1 MALNPVNYLTDVA
14 NPYASAMQGYTQG
27 TNLVAGI
34 QQAEF
39 DRQLAEQKRLAE
51 QQKRADMQ
59 AFATLQNPTAK
70 DYAAIMNQYPELSE
84 NYKRSWDILDKDQK
98 QRTLSSSSQVYAALS
113 SGQPLVAQQL
123 LERQAEAALN
133 SGDIE
138 TSKHLDA
145 LSQIVQQDPSLAQKQ
160 IGMFMSATSP
170 DQFATITKTLGEE
183 QRSNQLQPYEIAQKQ
198 AQTGLT
204 QAQTN
209 LAGAQTFKTT
219 AEGQQAQYEAQN
231 TPIKLQLANQL
242 GQAQIDKI
250 YADIDNQAQRL
261 GIDRDKLTSDV
272 ELKLAELQQ
281 TGSKLS
287 DGAQKI
293 VNDSIIASSSASSSA
308 SSLNDLANRL
318 DSAGGGYGAFSRA
331 SEWLKNATGNQGAM
345 TSLRQEYTRMRNS
358 EAIKMLPPGPATD
371 KDIELVM
378 QGFPKDTADSREIAS
393 FLRGMA
399 KLNQRTAVMEEAKAE
414 WTNMNG
420 SMGSNKRDIEVLGVR
435 VPQGTTFNNFV
446 SKNFDS
452 IQKQQGNQ
460 RVRQQVA
467 SGQRSY
473 MQGQ

>member
-14 NPYASAMQGYTQG
+14 NPYTAAMQGYTQG

-34 QQAEF
+34 QKAEL
-39 DRQLAEQKRLAE
+39 DQQLAEQKRLIE
-51 QQKRADMQ
+51 QQKRDDMK
-59 AFATLQNPTAK
+59 AFVSLQNPTAK
-70 DYAAIMNQYPELSE
+70 DYATIINQYPELSE
-84 NYKRSWDILDKDQK
+84 DYKRSWDILDKDQK
-98 QRTLSSSSQVYAALS
+98 QKTLSSTSQVYAALS
-113 SGQPLVAQQL
+113 ANQPLVAQQL

-133 SGDIE
+133 SGDVE

-145 LSQIVQQDPSLAQKQ
+145 LVQIVQQDPSLAQKQ

-170 DQFATITKTLGEE
+170 DQFATMTKTLGEE

-204 QAQTN
+204 KAQTN
-209 LAGAQTFKTT
+209 LTGAQTVKTT
-219 AEGQQAQYEAQN
+219 AEGKQAQYEAQN
-231 TPIKLQLANQL
+231 TPVRLRLANQL
-242 GQAQIDKI
+242 GQAQIDKL

-261 GIDRDKLTSDV
+261 GLDRDKLTSDV
-272 ELKLAELQQ
+272 ELKLSELQQ

-318 DSAGGGYGAFSRA
+318 DQAGGGYGAFSRA

-358 EAIKMLPPGPATD
+358 EAMKMLPPGPATD

-414 WTNMNG
+414 WANMNG

-452 IQKQQGNQ
+452 IQRQQTNQ

>member
-1 MALNPVNYLTDVA
+1 MAIQPFSYLLDNS
-14 NPYASAMQGYTQG
+14 NPYENFLGGIPKGMQLMADYEKT
-27 TNLVAGI
+27 
-34 QQAEF
+34 QAE
-39 DRQLAEQKRLAE
+39 RQLAEQKRLAE

-70 DYAAIMNQYPELSE
+70 DYTAIMNQYPELSE
-84 NYKRSWDILDKDQK
+84 QYKRSWDILDKDQK
-98 QRTLSSSSQVYAALS
+98 QKTLSSSSQVYAALS
-113 SGQPLVAQQL
+113 ANQPLVAQQL
-123 LERQAEAALN
+123 LEQQAAASLN
-133 SGDIE
+133 SGDVE

-145 LSQIVQQDPSLAQKQ
+145 LAQIVQQDPSLAQKQ

-170 DQFATITKTLGEE
+170 DQFATMTKTLGEE

-209 LAGAQTFKTT
+209 LAGAQTVKTT

-242 GQAQIDKI
+242 GQAQIDKL
-250 YADIDNQAQRL
+250 YSDIDNQAQRL
-261 GIDRDKLTSDV
+261 NLDRDRLTSDV
-272 ELKLAELQQ
+272 ELKLSELQQ

-308 SSLNDLANRL
+308 SSLNDLASRL
-318 DSAGGGYGAFSRA
+318 DQAGGGYGAFSRA

-358 EAIKMLPPGPATD
+358 EAMKMLPPGPATD

-399 KLNQRTAVMEEAKAE
+399 KINQRTAVMEEAKAE
-414 WTNMNG
+414 WANMNG